1 MGKDAGFHQILASR
15 PRIPKTAPKVG
26 EEVALLPDN
35 LKRTRPAT
43 AFFSVEQAAAD
54 LAAKEEAAAKKPRK
68 EVKGGKV
75 GKSNKTNKQGN
86 KEDKA
91 AAASTPPP
99 ATEKSPAS
107 QPPDTEDF
115 QWGSDQFGSEEE
127 EADQFNFC
135 GSDSGSNSD
144 SD

>member
-1 MGKDAGFHQILASR
+1 M
-15 PRIPKTAPKVG
+15 
-26 EEVALLPDN
+26 ALLPDN

-68 EVKGGKV
+68 EVKGGTGGKV

-107 QPPDTEDF
+107 QPAGHRGLRVGFGPVRVGGGGGGPV
-115 QWGSDQFGSEEE
+115 QLLRQRQRQQQRQRLNQRRGS
-127 EADQFNFC
+127 
-135 GSDSGSNSD
+135 
-144 SD
+144 